1 MTATALR
8 PASAHRMSLWRLEW
22 LRMTR
27 TPRAIALA
35 VVFIAFGL
43 IEPVVTKY
51 QNKLLAHVQR
61 GVHITLPP
69 PTPADAISAYI
80 SNAAVIGLIVVV
92 AIAAGAFS
100 FDVRPGV
107 STFLRTRVSSM
118 RQLVLPRYV
127 VNAVAAAAA
136 YLLGTL
142 AAWYETQLLIGP
154 MPAGS
159 VLAGVLC
166 ETVYLALAVALTA
179 LAASLVR
186 STLGAVSIALGL
198 LLALPIIGAW
208 HAADRWL
215 PSALV
220 NAPVD
225 LVSGA
230 HQLQHFLPS
239 LAVTAAAAVTAL
251 ALAVLRLREREA

>member
-1 MTATALR
+1 
-8 PASAHRMSLWRLEW
+8 MSLWRLEW
-22 LRMTR
+22 LRMIR

-35 VVFIAFGL
+35 AVFVAFGL
-43 IEPVVTKY
+43 IEPVVTRY
-51 QNKLLAHVQR
+51 QNKLLGHVGR

-69 PTPADAISAYI
+69 PTPADAMSGYI
-80 SNAAVIGLIVVV
+80 SNASVIGLIVVV

-107 STFLRTRVSSM
+107 STFLRTRVAGM
-118 RQLVLPRYV
+118 RQLIVPRYV
-127 VNAVAAAAA
+127 LNAAAAAGA

-142 AAWYETQLLIGP
+142 AAWYETQLLIGA

-159 VLAGVLC
+159 VLAGALC
-166 ETVYLALAVALTA
+166 ETVYLAMAVALTA

-186 STLGAVSIALGL
+186 STLGAVAMALGL
-198 LLALPIIGAW
+198 LLVLPIIGAW

-215 PSALV
+215 PSTLV

-225 LVSGA
+225 LISGA
-230 HQLQHFLPS
+230 HHLQHFVPS
-239 LAVTAAAAVTAL
+239 LAVTVAVAVTAL
-251 ALAVLRLREREA
+251 VLAMLRLREREA